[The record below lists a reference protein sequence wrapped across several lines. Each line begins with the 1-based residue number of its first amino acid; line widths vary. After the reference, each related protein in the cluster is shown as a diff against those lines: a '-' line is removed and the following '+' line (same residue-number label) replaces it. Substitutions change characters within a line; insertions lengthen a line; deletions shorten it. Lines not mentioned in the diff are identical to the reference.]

1 MDHLILFES
10 GLLSGPS
17 NHANEVKLAVEN
29 KPSARAST
37 DSNKFGI
44 RFLGIGT

>member
-1 MDHLILFES
+1 MDHLILFTS

-17 NHANEVKLAVEN
+17 NHANEVKLGVEN

-37 DSNKFGI
+37 HSNKPGI
-44 RFLGIGT
+44 TILGIGT